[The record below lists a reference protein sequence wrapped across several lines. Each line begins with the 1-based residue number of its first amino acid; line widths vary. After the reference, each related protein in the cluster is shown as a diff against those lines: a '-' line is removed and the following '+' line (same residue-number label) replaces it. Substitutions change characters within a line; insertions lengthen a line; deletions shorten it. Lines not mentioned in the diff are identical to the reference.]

1 MEMIQKEMPT
11 PSCGCK
17 KASTGLSTGFVVDIG
32 APIAAEDLKSY
43 TTKDLSLSLL
53 RLWPKKLDITLQEE
67 AKGSNIVKARG
78 KHYDLGSDVR
88 RMCKENFNGLT
99 FCDGEDDPDVVVWDT
114 ILGQWDTKRA
124 DIIANHNDFPSFVRS
139 LFLE

>member
-43 TTKDLSLSLL
+43 TVLYDKGPVFELVEALTK
-53 RLWPKKLDITLQEE
+53 KT
-67 AKGSNIVKARG
+67 
-78 KHYDLGSDVR
+78 
-88 RMCKENFNGLT
+88 
-99 FCDGEDDPDVVVWDT
+99 
-114 ILGQWDTKRA
+114 
-124 DIIANHNDFPSFVRS
+124 
-139 LFLE
+139 